1 MTSRSCG
8 LSQPKITVFFSRHR
22 TAQSGRGREPQ
33 DAVRRRTIPILLG
46 RRQRCGGH
54 HLAGHPC
61 RRRLLDTALVRAAG
75 DLDETSIS
83 PERRPR
89 VHRSPVGSPVLDPP
103 ADELDRVA
111 SERPLRLLRATVH
124 AALVLRTTTRAC
136 RHSRGGDPGFREAML
151 STPRRYEAI
160 RGHSGHQRSS
170 EVIRGTQRH
179 CDPCMHACRRR
190 CNRRSSPVQS
200 GAIMGNHGQSGAIRG
215 NQGQSGATDAHHLCN
230 QGQSGAIR
238 GNQGQ
243 PTLITC
249 AKSE

>member
-1 MTSRSCG
+1 
-8 LSQPKITVFFSRHR
+8 VFSPYR

-111 SERPLRLLRATVH
+111 SERPLSLLRATVH

-160 RGHSGHQRSS
+160 RGHSGHQRS

-200 GAIMGNHGQSGAIRG
+200 GAIRG
-215 NQGQSGATDAHHLCN
+215 NQGQSGATDAHHLCKV
-230 QGQSGAIR
+230 GVDVESHDDRSIDEELSLHALRILRPSDGVR
-238 GNQGQ
+238 
-243 PTLITC
+243 T
-249 AKSE
+249 

>member
-1 MTSRSCG
+1 M
-8 LSQPKITVFFSRHR
+8 
-22 TAQSGRGREPQ
+22 
-33 DAVRRRTIPILLG
+33 RRRTIPILLG

-54 HLAGHPC
+54 HLARHPC

-89 VHRSPVGSPVLDPP
+89 VHRSPVRPPVLDPP

-160 RGHSGHQRSS
+160 RGHQRLSEVNRGHQST
-170 EVIRGTQRH
+170 EALRGTVTH
-179 CDPCMHACRRR
+179 ACMHAA
-190 CNRRSSPVQS
+190 
-200 GAIMGNHGQSGAIRG
+200 G
-215 NQGQSGATDAHHLCN
+215 GATDAHHLCN

-249 AKSE
+249 AIRGNQLQSGVIRGNQGQPTLITCAKSE

>member
-8 LSQPKITVFFSRHR
+8 ISYDDVYSRHR
-22 TAQSGRGREPQ
+22 TAGRGREPQ

-89 VHRSPVGSPVLDPP
+89 VHRSPVGSPVLNPP

-111 SERPLRLLRATVH
+111 SERPLSLLRATVH

-160 RGHSGHQRSS
+160 RGHSGHQRS

-200 GAIMGNHGQSGAIRG
+200 GAISGNQWQSVAISGNQWQSGAIRG
-215 NQGQSGATDAHHLCN
+215 NQW
-230 QGQSGAIR
+230 QSGAIR